1 MYPVIK
7 PIKVEEFDV
16 EQSKY
21 PQVGTLPMRSLILA
35 PSGGG
40 KTILIQNMILDIYRN
55 CFSRVYVFSPSIN
68 VDATWVPVIDYL
80 KKTLKQDSKK
90 EPYLF
95 DRYDE
100 GALKKIIDTQHK
112 LVSHM
117 KANHMK
123 KLFQILI
130 VVDDFA
136 DDRQMVRNSQLLHS
150 LYIRGRHTAI
160 STITST
166 QVYNLISPI
175 IRKNATNLFCF
186 KLRNAKDLECLLEE
200 LSALY
205 DKNTIL
211 EIYRT
216 ATEGPHNFLYINLTA
231 KKLSDMFYLNFEK
244 KIIPRSMVEKTARQL
259 SNPSQP

>member
-1 MYPVIK
+1 
-7 PIKVEEFDV
+7 
-16 EQSKY
+16 
-21 PQVGTLPMRSLILA
+21 
-35 PSGGG
+35 
-40 KTILIQNMILDIYRN
+40 MILDIYRN
-55 CFSRVYVFSPSIN
+55 CFSRVYIFSPSIH

-80 KKTLKQDSKK
+80 EKTLKQDNKK

-136 DDRQMVRNSQLLHS
+136 DDRSLVRNSQLLHS

-175 IRKNATNLFCF
+175 IRKNATNLYVF
-186 KLRNAKDLECLLEE
+186 KLRNVKDLEALLEE
-200 LSALY
+200 LSAL
-205 DKNTIL
+205 
-211 EIYRT
+211 
-216 ATEGPHNFLYINLTA
+216 
-231 KKLSDMFYLNFEK
+231 
-244 KIIPRSMVEKTARQL
+244 
-259 SNPSQP
+259 

>member
-1 MYPVIK
+1 MYPIIK

-21 PQVGTLPMRSLILA
+21 KEVGSLPMRSLILA
-35 PSGGG
+35 PSGEG

-55 CFSRVYVFSPSIN
+55 CFSRVYIFSPSIN

-80 KKTLKQDSKK
+80 KKTLKQDAKK

-112 LVSHM
+112 LVAHM

-136 DDRQMVRNSQLLHS
+136 DDRSLVRNSQLLHS

-175 IRKNATNLFCF
+175 FRKNATNLYVF
-186 KLRNAKDLECLLEE
+186 KLRNAKDLEALLEE

-211 EIYRT
+211 EIYRA

-244 KIIPRSMVEKTARQL
+244 KIVPRSTSEKIVHQ
-259 SNPSQP
+259 

>member
-1 MYPVIK
+1 M
-7 PIKVEEFDV
+7 
-16 EQSKY
+16 
-21 PQVGTLPMRSLILA
+21 
-35 PSGGG
+35 
-40 KTILIQNMILDIYRN
+40 
-55 CFSRVYVFSPSIN
+55 
-68 VDATWVPVIDYL
+68 
-80 KKTLKQDSKK
+80 
-90 EPYLF
+90 
-95 DRYDE
+95 
-100 GALKKIIDTQHK
+100 
-112 LVSHM
+112 
-117 KANHMK
+117 
-123 KLFQILI
+123 
-130 VVDDFA
+130 VDDFA

-175 IRKNATNLFCF
+175 IRKNATNLYVF
-186 KLRNAKDLECLLEE
+186 KLRNAKDLEALLEE

-244 KIIPRSMVEKTARQL
+244 KIIPRVANLGDSKH
-259 SNPSQP
+259 

>member
-1 MYPVIK
+1 MHPVIK
-7 PIKVEEFDV
+7 PIKIEEFEV

-21 PQVGTLPMRSLILA
+21 PQVGSLPMRSLILA

-55 CFSRVYVFSPSIN
+55 CFSRVYIFSPSVN

-80 KKTLKQDSKK
+80 RKTLKQDDRK
-90 EPYLF
+90 EQYLF
-95 DRYDE
+95 DHYDE
-100 GALKKIIDTQHK
+100 QALKKIIETQHR
-112 LVSHM
+112 LVAHM
-117 KANHMK
+117 KAHHMK

-136 DDRQMVRNSQLLHS
+136 DDRALVRNSQLLHS

-175 IRKNATNLFCF
+175 IRKNATNLYVF
-186 KLRNAKDLECLLEE
+186 KLRNYKDLEALLEE

-205 DKNTIL
+205 DKQTIQD
-211 EIYRT
+211 IYRK
-216 ATEGPHNFLYINLTA
+216 ATSDGPHSFLYVNLTA
-231 KKLSDMFYLNFEK
+231 KKPEDMFFLNLEK
-244 KIIPRSMVEKTARQL
+244 KIIPKPTSFNDSKKPPLEQD
-259 SNPSQP
+259 

>member
-1 MYPVIK
+1 
-7 PIKVEEFDV
+7 
-16 EQSKY
+16 
-21 PQVGTLPMRSLILA
+21 MRSLILA

-55 CFSRVYVFSPSIN
+55 CYSRIYIFSPSIN

-117 KANHMK
+117 KANHVK

-136 DDRQMVRNSQLLHS
+136 DDRSLVRNSQLLHAVC
-150 LYIRGRHTAI
+150 IRGRHVGLN
-160 STITST
+160 SLVST
-166 QVYNLISPI
+166 QVYNAISPT
-175 IRKNATNLFCF
+175 IRKNATNLYVF
-186 KLRNAKDLECLLEE
+186 KLRNAKDLEALLEE

-211 EIYRT
+211 
-216 ATEGPHNFLYINLTA
+216 
-231 KKLSDMFYLNFEK
+231 
-244 KIIPRSMVEKTARQL
+244 
-259 SNPSQP
+259 

>member
-1 MYPVIK
+1 
-7 PIKVEEFDV
+7 
-16 EQSKY
+16 
-21 PQVGTLPMRSLILA
+21 
-35 PSGGG
+35 
-40 KTILIQNMILDIYRN
+40 MILDIYRN
-55 CFSRVYVFSPSIN
+55 CFSRVYIFSPSIN

-80 KKTLKQDSKK
+80 KKTLKQDAKK

-112 LVSHM
+112 LVAHM

-136 DDRQMVRNSQLLHS
+136 DDRSLVRNSQLLHS

-175 IRKNATNLFCF
+175 IRKNATNLYVF
-186 KLRNAKDLECLLEE
+186 KLRNAKDLEALLEE

-211 EIYRT
+211 EIYRA
-216 ATEGPHNFLYINLTA
+216 ATEGPHDFLYINLTA
-231 KKLSDMFYLNFEK
+231 KKLSDMLYLNFEK
-244 KIIPRSMVEKTARQL
+244 IS
-259 SNPSQP
+259 

>member
-1 MYPVIK
+1 MK

-21 PQVGTLPMRSLILA
+21 SQVGSLPMRSLILA

-40 KTILIQNMILDIYRN
+40 KTILIQNMKLDIYRN
-55 CFSRVYVFSPSIN
+55 CFSRVYIFSPSIN

-80 KKTLKQDSKK
+80 KKNLKQDSKK

-100 GALKKIIDTQHK
+100 QALKKIIDTQHK

-136 DDRQMVRNSQLLHS
+136 DDRSLVRNSQLLHS
-150 LYIRGRHTAI
+150 FYIRGRRTAI
-160 STITST
+160 GAITST

-175 IRKNATNLFCF
+175 MRKNATNLYVF
-186 KLRNAKDLECLLEE
+186 KLRNAKDLEALLEE

-205 DKNTIL
+205 DKKQ
-211 EIYRT
+211 Y
-216 ATEGPHNFLYINLTA
+216 
-231 KKLSDMFYLNFEK
+231 
-244 KIIPRSMVEKTARQL
+244 
-259 SNPSQP
+259 